1 MQPSTCGRV
10 GMFHPIGTHPF
21 PNHMHCVKALPA
33 LSWCSHTLCEGPGL
47 RLRQADGMAPWIA
60 TAVYLLDLALKIIA
74 LGVVPK
80 NRRPSSGMAWLLL
93 ILVLPLFGW
102 VIFLCLGRTRLER
115 KRNEQQAEV
124 NAIVAERTADVPTL
138 ESDFPGPAY
147 VESVATLNRNLG
159 AQPVMPGNEVH
170 LFPDYQ
176 ASIDAMAA
184 EIRTAT
190 DFVHVEFYITAW
202 DEMTTPV
209 FEAMVDATKRGVEV
223 RLLFDHIG
231 SRGIPGYK
239 DMLKRLDATA
249 IEWHPMLPI
258 HPLKGEFRRPDLRNH
273 RKILVID
280 GKVGF
285 TGSLNMIEPGYN
297 KPKNHEAGRKWVE
310 LVARVEGPL
319 VLALNVLFAT
329 DWYSETS
336 ERLTHGV
343 DVIPSGNGDVC
354 GQVVPSGP
362 GFAEENNLR
371 LFTTLIYSA
380 QRRISIV
387 SPYFVPDESL
397 LYAVTT
403 AAQRGVE
410 VELFVSAEGDQFMV
424 WHAQR
429 SYYEALLRAGVRIW
443 LYPAPF
449 VLHAKFFSIDDDVAV
464 LGSSNMDMRSFA
476 LNYEVS
482 LMLLG
487 AESVA
492 TMRAVQDT
500 YRAMCA
506 ELTLDEWVSR
516 GRKATYVDNVMRL
529 TAALQ

>member
-1 MQPSTCGRV
+1 M
-10 GMFHPIGTHPF
+10 
-21 PNHMHCVKALPA
+21 
-33 LSWCSHTLCEGPGL
+33 
-47 RLRQADGMAPWIA
+47 
-60 TAVYLLDLALKIIA
+60 A
-74 LGVVPK
+74 LGVIPG
-80 NRRPSSGMAWLLL
+80 NRRPSTGMAWLLL
-93 ILVLPLFGW
+93 ILIIPFVG
-102 VIFLCLGRTRLER
+102 FLVFLLLGSTRLR
-115 KRNEQQAEV
+115 GKRHLQQQEV
-124 NAIVAERTADVPTL
+124 NEIVAERTANLPSAVSL
-138 ESDFPGPAY
+138 SHLPAY
-147 VESVATLNRNLG
+147 VTSASELNRNLG
-159 AQPVMPGNEVH
+159 ALPSSSDNEVR

-209 FEAMVDATKRGVEV
+209 FEAMVDATKRGVSV

-239 DMLKRLDATA
+239 DMLKRLDDTA

-258 HPLKGEFRRPDLRNH
+258 QPFKGEFRRPDLRNH

-280 GKVGF
+280 GKVAF

-297 KPKNHEAGRKWVE
+297 KPKNHAAGRKWVE

-336 ERLTHGV
+336 ERLTHAV
-343 DVIPSGNGDVC
+343 DVVPSGQGNVC

-429 SYYEALLRAGVRIW
+429 SYYEALLKAGVRIW

-492 TMRAVQDT
+492 TMREVQDT
-500 YRAMCA
+500 YRALCA